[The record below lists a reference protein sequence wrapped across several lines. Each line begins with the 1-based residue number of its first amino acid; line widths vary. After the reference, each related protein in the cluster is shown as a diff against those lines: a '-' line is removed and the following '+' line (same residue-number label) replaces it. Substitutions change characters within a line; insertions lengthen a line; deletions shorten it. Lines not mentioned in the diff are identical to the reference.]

1 MGPCLERLLCLLGL
15 VELSDVL
22 KTKLE
27 VTVARPL
34 QRRTA
39 RHFNLTYKYF
49 RTLDSG
55 NDTEFPRNSMSDTLF
70 FSAC

>member
-22 KTKLE
+22 KTKVE

-34 QRRTA
+34 QNA
-39 RHFNLTYKYF
+39 
-49 RTLDSG
+49 
-55 NDTEFPRNSMSDTLF
+55 EQRNIST
-70 FSAC
+70 